1 MVWIKKSLGLAK
13 FIVSKTCLGSY
24 GQHGL
29 PECEST
35 HDFVTNW
42 LYLFLVPLASFKLL
56 QYYIRL
62 GGFRDSR
69 IVSRLMGGR
78 EVVLRDSRVVSGLK
92 RFSLGLFGSNVI

>member
-42 LYLFLVPLASFKLL
+42 LYLFLVPLASFKFL
-56 QYYIRL
+56 QYYIRMG
-62 GGFRDSR
+62 GGFRDSL
-69 IVSRLMGGR
+69 I
-78 EVVLRDSRVVSGLK
+78 VSGLIE
-92 RFSLGLFGSNVI
+92 GGEVGSKTVS